1 MLKAI
6 DREDVKGR
14 QKKDTLNTRE
24 ERMTIDVSAETSTS
38 QKSTKCHLQHAER
51 KNCQSRFLHA
61 TKISLNNFSG
71 QKKKMVKEF
80 FTNRLALEEILK
92 EIFRWN
98 GNDT

>member
-1 MLKAI
+1 M
-6 DREDVKGR
+6 KGR

-24 ERMTIDVSAETSTS
+24 ERMTVDLSAEISTS

-71 QKKKMVKEF
+71 QKRKNGEGIFHQQTCTRRNTKGNFQVEWKWYQSEK
-80 FTNRLALEEILK
+80 LK
-92 EIFRWN
+92 ENR
-98 GNDT
+98 